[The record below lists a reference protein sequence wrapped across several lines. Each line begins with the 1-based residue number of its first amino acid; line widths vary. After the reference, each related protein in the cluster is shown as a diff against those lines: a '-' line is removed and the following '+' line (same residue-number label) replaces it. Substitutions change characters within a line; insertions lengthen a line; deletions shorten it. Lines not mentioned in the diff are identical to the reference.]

1 VNHALAAQD
10 FEAAADLIQQNASK
24 VTIRGELTTLLQWI
38 EALPADVSRRHPQI
52 IISKAWTLTLS
63 GAQPQVESLL
73 REIEAQ
79 IEISDETPEAREL
92 RGNAAA
98 IRGYF
103 SMLAGDYARALEL
116 TEIAEVLLPESSV
129 QARSILPYTLGIAY
143 RVQGEYEKAA
153 GAFAHLARIGEVSN
167 ELLVCA
173 TGETEV
179 VNTRRSQGRLRD
191 ASETAHQAL
200 QRMADKGALPF
211 GSLAKLE
218 VALCDVLREQNEL
231 DEAYQRV
238 TGVIERMKAWDMPTD
253 RLFTYLTLT
262 RVQESQGNI
271 SGALESLS
279 VAKDLRSSHPVL
291 MSLGRS
297 VDIYEIRLLMAT
309 HDVPAAAH
317 LMDNLQPG
325 TSQMVNIRDQ
335 ELIMLARVR
344 LAQGRNDE
352 AGAILAPLSSDSEAG
367 GRMNAMLES
376 LVLQACALDA
386 QGERDAAVTIL
397 IKALTFAEPEG
408 FVRVFVDEG
417 EVMQQLLVAGARH
430 LATATD
436 PAAQSLKPYVK
447 RLLEAFRA
455 ISSPGVAPHSQ
466 DKAVG
471 LVEQLTSRE
480 SEVLQLIAAGDSNLT
495 IAEKLV
501 ITVSA
506 VKKHTGNIFGKLNVT
521 SRTQAIARARKL
533 GLLSVNG

>member
-1 VNHALAAQD
+1 
-10 FEAAADLIQQNASK
+10 
-24 VTIRGELTTLLQWI
+24 
-38 EALPADVSRRHPQI
+38 
-52 IISKAWTLTLS
+52 
-63 GAQPQVESLL
+63 
-73 REIEAQ
+73 
-79 IEISDETPEAREL
+79 
-92 RGNAAA
+92 
-98 IRGYF
+98 
-103 SMLAGDYARALEL
+103 
-116 TEIAEVLLPESSV
+116 
-129 QARSILPYTLGIAY
+129 
-143 RVQGEYEKAA
+143 
-153 GAFAHLARIGEVSN
+153 
-167 ELLVCA
+167 
-173 TGETEV
+173 
-179 VNTRRSQGRLRD
+179 
-191 ASETAHQAL
+191 
-200 QRMADKGALPF
+200 
-211 GSLAKLE
+211 
-218 VALCDVLREQNEL
+218 
-231 DEAYQRV
+231 
-238 TGVIERMKAWDMPTD
+238 VIERMKAWDMPTD